1 MIQRYRDALTEGR
14 KGEVNAKGKEH
25 GAGLVQGL
33 GKKENFIQ
41 PLKKYKRVRQ
51 KGVNTKSLETISVCS
66 MDIKWRIH
74 RGRKC

>member
-1 MIQRYRDALTEGR
+1 MPRYRDALTGGR
-14 KGEVNAKGKEH
+14 KEEANAKSGER

-33 GKKENFIQ
+33 GRREIFGQ
-41 PLKKYKRVRQ
+41 PLKNTREL
-51 KGVNTKSLETISVCS
+51 NTKSLETISVCS